1 LTLVAHTGQ
10 VVPGFDEP
18 HILSDFRSYD
28 LGAGYGPDPVFTD
41 SGRLVFFGHIEGPL
55 PDRINSYNRY
65 YISDAVGEL
74 RDILP
79 PGTQLDV
86 SSVPGSP
93 DIRTVDG
100 KSFRLAGSANDADQ
114 VAVLAYFTDGSSA
127 VVLVSYADACLAD
140 VNGDGAVS
148 PADFSAWVAAYN
160 AQAPGCDQNGDEQCT
175 AADFSAWVTN
185 YNSGC

>member
-1 LTLVAHTGQ
+1 MTLVVRTGQ
-10 VVPGFDEP
+10 SVPGFDEP
-18 HILSDFRSYD
+18 YVLTSFQTYET
-28 LGAGYGPDPVFTD
+28 GGGYGPEPVFTD
-41 SGRLVFFGHIEGPL
+41 SGRVVFLGEISTQPTDPTDTH
-55 PDRINSYNRY
+55 RRY
-65 YISDAVGEL
+65 YISDAAGEL

-114 VAVLAYFTDGSSA
+114 VAALAYFTDGSSA

-140 VNGDGAVS
+140 VNGDGIAS

-160 AQAPGCDQNGDEQCT
+160 AQASGCDQNGDGQCT
-175 AADFSAWVTN
+175 AADFSAWVIN
-185 YNSGC
+185 YNNGC